1 MASTDTSL
9 TPNTA
14 RSRPPRSTPGP
25 PAEVWFWCIL
35 PKAKKGRGEHR
46 TLTDHVQYE
55 GWQNIWTRRPPAPGR
70 YRIEFRDARRAIV
83 RVEYVNVPD
92 PRSGA
97 VPYFTHGRIRCPQR
111 KIPPASPAWEAK
123 TPFPAAPSNR
133 STPTRLTQPRRSTT
147 ATSATTYPP
156 LRPPGAA
163 PAGMLWRLRRNH
175 AWEPFDQRQAIPENY
190 HRLWLPPDQVILVY
204 SATGIWPGY
213 TLGNLQGGLPCLV
226 PQNARS

>member
-46 TLTDHVQYE
+46 TLTDNVQYD

-97 VPYFTHGRIRCPQR
+97 VPYFTHGRIRRPQR
-111 KIPPASPAWEAK
+111 KIPPASPAWEAEGA
-123 TPFPAAPSNR
+123 TPGATLEPLHARPLDPARALGHRNVRDHLPASASAR
-133 STPTRLTQPRRSTT
+133 RRPRR
-147 ATSATTYPP
+147 A
-156 LRPPGAA
+156 
-163 PAGMLWRLRRNH
+163 
-175 AWEPFDQRQAIPENY
+175 
-190 HRLWLPPDQVILVY
+190 
-204 SATGIWPGY
+204 
-213 TLGNLQGGLPCLV
+213 
-226 PQNARS
+226 